1 MCRTCSPEHSWQR
14 TAEWSPWSCD
24 ARTHIELRD
33 SRAIRSSSP
42 RAGRDALKAWRN
54 YCWLEPF
61 ERYMPRT
68 LRLGFCRLVALLAVA
83 GVMLGL
89 AGTRAS
95 AALSWR
101 LAGRIDAGALWG
113 VSCPSSSL
121 CVAVNG
127 AGEVVTTRHPAFGRS
142 AWTSAAVDGSNH
154 LAGVSCPS
162 PSLCVAADWAG
173 NVVTSTDPAG
183 GTGAWTVAHVD
194 GANALSGISCPS
206 VSLCVTVDEAG
217 NALTSSN
224 PAGVAGAWTSEAA
237 ARRTEH

>member
-1 MCRTCSPEHSWQR
+1 MGVKLLSGARSEFLLGALKRHRGTVRAVARHRVQR
-14 TAEWSPWSCD
+14 V
-24 ARTHIELRD
+24 
-33 SRAIRSSSP
+33 
-42 RAGRDALKAWRN
+42 AGERDAAR
-54 YCWLEPF
+54 
-61 ERYMPRT
+61 ERDLLADQTVRIAPPSQCSCSARMAGARCDSP
-68 LRLGFCRLVALLAVA
+68 GIALLAVA

-89 AGTRAS
+89 AGTRA
-95 AALSWR
+95 
-101 LAGRIDAGALWG
+101 WG